1 MRTTELRRTPAILT
15 RMTESGLEVG
25 TCSTAE
31 QYQDEKK
38 LMIASG

>member
-1 MRTTELRRTPAILT
+1 MRADELRKTPAILT

-31 QYQDEKK
+31 QCQDEQK